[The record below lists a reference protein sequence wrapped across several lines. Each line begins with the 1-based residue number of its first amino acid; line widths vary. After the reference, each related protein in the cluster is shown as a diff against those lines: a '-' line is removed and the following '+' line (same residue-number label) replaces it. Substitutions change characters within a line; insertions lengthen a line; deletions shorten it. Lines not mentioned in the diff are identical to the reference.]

1 MATLTLLQPG
11 LLTSV
16 QDLGRPGHAALG
28 VAVSGAADT
37 LSLVVANRLV
47 GNPDGAAA
55 LEWTLTGGSLRAD
68 ADVTL
73 AVAGAPMPAL
83 VEPSGAAPRPLRPGA
98 PFVLAAGDV
107 LRLGAPAWGVRTY
120 LAVAGGLDVATA
132 LGSASTHL
140 PSALGGH
147 QGRALRAGDR
157 LPLGR
162 TRGAP
167 RAGLDAA
174 TLEGLAARLRRPRL
188 RALPGSHAEA
198 FDVGAREAFWR
209 GRFTVSS
216 RSDRTG
222 VRLSGP
228 AVPPAGSGSL
238 LTEGLPLGAVE
249 VPGPGEAIVLGVD
262 GPPTGGYAVLAC
274 IAAVDLPRLGQ
285 ARPQESLGLEPVT
298 PQQAREAWERERRW
312 LDAALPPAGAAP

>member
-1 MATLTLLQPG
+1 MATLTLLKPG

-28 VAVSGAADT
+28 VPTSGAADA

-55 LEWTLTGGSLRAD
+55 LEWTLTGGALSTD

-73 AVAGAPMPAL
+73 AWAGAPMPAAL
-83 VEPSGAAPRPLRPGA
+83 EEPGAGLRPLRPGA
-98 PFVLAAGDV
+98 PFVLQAGQV
-107 LRLGAPAWGVRTY
+107 LHLGPPPWGVRTY
-120 LAVAGGLDVATA
+120 LAVAGGLDVPLV

-140 PSALGGH
+140 PGALGGLE
-147 QGRALRAGDR
+147 GRALRAGDR

-167 RAGLDAA
+167 RAGLAA
-174 TLEGLAARLRRPRL
+174 STLEGLAARLRRARL
-188 RALPGSHAEA
+188 RAVPGSHADA
-198 FDVGAREAFWR
+198 FDAAARAAFWA

-222 VRLSGP
+222 LRLAGP
-228 AVPPAGSGSL
+228 AAPPPSSGSL
-238 LTEGLPLGAVE
+238 LTEGLPVGAVE
-249 VPGPGEAIVLGVD
+249 VPGGGEALVLGAD
-262 GPPTGGYAVLAC
+262 GPPTGGYAVIAC

-285 ARPQESLGLEPVT
+285 ARPQESLSLEPVT
-298 PQQAREAWERERRW
+298 PQQAREAWQQEQRW
-312 LDAALPPAGAAP
+312 LDAALPPA